1 MKRNRFWY
9 FVGNCLVVALGM
21 ASRRYASVLPPF
33 LAQYAGD
40 TLWAVVMF
48 GVVGL
53 LAAQWSSFRVAIA
66 TVMVC
71 YAIEGSQLCHAPWI
85 DTIRR
90 TRLGAL
96 VLGYGFL
103 WSDIICYTVG
113 AALCGGLER
122 VADMRSRL
130 SDARAV

>member
-1 MKRNRFWY
+1 
-9 FVGNCLVVALGM
+9 
-21 ASRRYASVLPPF
+21 
-33 LAQYAGD
+33 
-40 TLWAVVMF
+40 
-48 GVVGL
+48 
-53 LAAQWSSFRVAIA
+53 
-66 TVMVC
+66 MVC

-85 DTIRR
+85 DTIRH